1 MSLGEGAI
9 KEDGQLIAKLF
20 GSVGKIWEA
29 EEKLFDAITGLRY
42 VICLQELI
50 PTVLQTSRA
59 QDSKI
64 SSFYCHV
71 LIMLEPALV
80 ILLEWVFMT
89 VHK

>member
-42 VICLQELI
+42 VTCLQELS
-50 PTVLQTSRA
+50 PTVL

-64 SSFYCHV
+64 SSFYCHF
-71 LIMLEPALV
+71 LIMLEPASV
-80 ILLEWVFMT
+80 EDT
-89 VHK
+89 R